1 MFVWVF
7 LFYPIPPNN
16 LLQGLFRPYFPCFG
30 LLGSIQGGLIL
41 NLRDYRLQ
49 TQSWKKCF
57 FSSYLSGKGSS
68 SFVFGFVNLPAA
80 KRSIKLIENPSGSPH
95 FVSQP
100 LVLYM

>member
-41 NLRDYRLQ
+41 NLRDYRLHAELE
-49 TQSWKKCF
+49 KVLF
-57 FSSYLSGKGSS
+57 F
-68 SFVFGFVNLPAA
+68 P
-80 KRSIKLIENPSGSPH
+80 RSI
-95 FVSQP
+95 SQ
-100 LVLYM
+100 V

>member
-16 LLQGLFRPYFPCFG
+16 LLQGLFRPYSP
-30 LLGSIQGGLIL
+30 IQGGLIL

-95 FVSQP
+95 FVSQQ